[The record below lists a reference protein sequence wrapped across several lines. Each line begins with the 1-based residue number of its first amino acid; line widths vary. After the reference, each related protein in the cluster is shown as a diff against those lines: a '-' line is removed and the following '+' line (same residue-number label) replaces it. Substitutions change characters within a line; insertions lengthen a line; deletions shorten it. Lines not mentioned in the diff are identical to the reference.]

1 MEHNDLAW
9 YAVVNPHAGTGKLL
23 PKWKMAEDLMRCKG
37 IDCRYMSTDCRF
49 HATELTCSAA
59 EEGFRRFIAVGG
71 DGTAHEILDGIMHYI
86 SDVRLKG
93 GSVSLSDFTLA
104 VVPIGS
110 GNDWIKSHHIPYDVG
125 EVVDMISAGSFSGQD
140 IVKVTSSVCDGSVGP
155 GGISYMINIGGAGLD
170 AMICERVNRQKDRG
184 KSGRLL
190 YVNSLIY
197 NLVHSENFSVEVVC
211 DGMTVYKGKCLSIAF
226 GIGRYSGGGFR
237 QTPDAVMDDGLLDV
251 TVIPPLKAYRIPGAA
266 RRLID
271 GTFLRQKEVL
281 SFRAGTVEVLPSDGR
296 HDIVEVDG
304 EITGTLPVRLEVL
317 PDRINVLHRD

>member
-140 IVKVTSSVCDGSVGP
+140 IVKVTSSVCDGSAGP

-197 NLVHSENFSVEVVC
+197 NLVRIVFQS
-211 DGMTVYKGKCLSIAF
+211 
-226 GIGRYSGGGFR
+226 
-237 QTPDAVMDDGLLDV
+237 AVMPQKRGHHQIYVRFYRKFIAYILIAVLLV
-251 TVIPPLKAYRIPGAA
+251 C
-266 RRLID
+266 LIHIFFD
-271 GTFLRQKEVL
+271 CAVNGM
-281 SFRAGTVEVLPSDGR
+281 
-296 HDIVEVDG
+296 
-304 EITGTLPVRLEVL
+304 VRFK
-317 PDRINVLHRD
+317 